1 MRKRMKYVRYML
13 QRRRRLG
20 EFHLMVPEQ
29 RVFDNQSHMDSFRM
43 NPTRFQNLLEK
54 IGARLHHKKT
64 HRDPIGPAERLAVTL
79 KFLATGIEQKHLANY
94 VRMGRSTLCYIVRE
108 TCQAI
113 WDVLQPEVLKVPGH
127 EDWLNIADCFDKR
140 WDFPHCI
147 GAIDGKHVVI
157 QAPALSVS
165 TYFNYKHQH
174 SIVLM
179 AVCDGRYRF
188 TLVDIGAAGRNS
200 DGGIFAHS
208 PMGMAME
215 NGSLDIPK
223 PCPLTESES
232 QPFPYVFVGDEAFPL
247 KNFLM
252 RPFPGRDVGPMTGE
266 KYEKNIYNYRLSRAR
281 RIIVNT
287 FGIWSARWRIFKRPI
302 IAATESVE
310 LYIKATICLHNW
322 LRVSDCSESPDND
335 QYCPSVYTDTE
346 NEDGSPANDGQWRTD
361 AAYALRNLTQTGSN
375 MYTRDA
381 CDIRNNFKQY
391 FVSEAGSVPWQEQY
405 IRRGSIPDH

>member
-1 MRKRMKYVRYML
+1 
-13 QRRRRLG
+13 
-20 EFHLMVPEQ
+20 
-29 RVFDNQSHMDSFRM
+29 MDSFRM

-79 KFLATGIEQKHLANY
+79 KFLATGIEQKQLANY
-94 VRMGRSTLCYIVRE
+94 FRMGRSTLCYIVRE

-113 WDVLQPEVLKVPGH
+113 WDVLQPEVLK
-127 EDWLNIADCFDKR
+127 
-140 WDFPHCI
+140 DFPHCI

-157 QAPALSVS
+157 QAPALFGS

-200 DGGIFAHS
+200 DGGIFANP
-208 PMGMAME
+208 PMGIAME
-215 NGSLDIPK
+215 NGSSDIPK

-232 QPFPYVFVGDEAFPL
+232 QPFLYVFVGDEAFSL
-247 KNFLM
+247 KNYLK

-266 KYEKNIYNYRLSRAR
+266 KYEKNIYNYRLSRAK
-281 RIIVNT
+281 RIIENT
-287 FGIWSARWRIFKRPI
+287 FGIWSAHWRIFNRPI

-322 LRVSDCSESPDND
+322 LRVLDCSESPDKD
-335 QYCPSVYTDTE
+335 QYLPI
-346 NEDGSPANDGQWRTD
+346 W
-361 AAYALRNLTQTGSN
+361 
-375 MYTRDA
+375 
-381 CDIRNNFKQY
+381 I
-391 FVSEAGSVPWQEQY
+391 
-405 IRRGSIPDH
+405 H